1 MLSKQKV
8 LLYGAARETLWI
20 KQEKAFPHGKKH
32 SGGIYLW
39 QGVVV
44 WGGGTL
50 FSENNQTSSN
60 TAHWKE

>member
-1 MLSKQKV
+1 M
-8 LLYGAARETLWI
+8 E
-20 KQEKAFPHGKKH
+20 KKH